1 MRAALP
7 TDTRKEML
15 VCKLLGRVEILM
27 PKSRGAGF
35 TQDVQSLCS
44 GDASQLGCWSQISDR
59 KLSARRIS
67 PSRMH
72 TIIGR

>member
-44 GDASQLGCWSQISDR
+44 GDASQLGC
-59 KLSARRIS
+59 
-67 PSRMH
+67 
-72 TIIGR
+72 